1 MCACLLNVDLQV
13 VLQVLP
19 NSWHRMEW
27 LRKKM
32 ANTGASPS
40 LQSIYLLS
48 RFLSVLAPAD
58 ELSTSVTTSTVF
70 DESGPLSN
78 AKTTCPAAP
87 STAATQAPLTSPSL
101 QHPPR
106 TGPAILAVARRP
118 VVSPMLSPTQSVKG
132 GSSPSML
139 CGHDLSSFKLKRT
152 ESNQDTDHFH
162 RLLEESSQGKVSPFY
177 MEDEGRNKTA
187 KPSRALQTVEK
198 MRLGSSYGHCRWSPE
213 LVLFV
218 PRAACKPWGWS
229 SHTRV
234 VIPVLP
240 LTGSTQKGHRGCLTG
255 EG

>member
-1 MCACLLNVDLQV
+1 MPPSSPGGRPTCEPPEPLQSDADPPQRLLGRVEGDGVCACLLNVDLQV

-32 ANTGASPS
+32 VNTGASPS

-78 AKTTCPAAP
+78 AKATCPAAP

-106 TGPAILAVARRP
+106 TGPAILAVGRRP
-118 VVSPMLSPTQSVKG
+118 VVSPMLSPPVCQRRKQSQHAVRTRLELIQTQA
-132 GSSPSML
+132 
-139 CGHDLSSFKLKRT
+139 
-152 ESNQDTDHFH
+152 H
-162 RLLEESSQGKVSPFY
+162 REQP
-177 MEDEGRNKTA
+177 
-187 KPSRALQTVEK
+187 
-198 MRLGSSYGHCRWSPE
+198 
-213 LVLFV
+213 
-218 PRAACKPWGWS
+218 
-229 SHTRV
+229 
-234 VIPVLP
+234 
-240 LTGSTQKGHRGCLTG
+240 GHRPLPQASRGKLPG
-255 EG
+255 KGQPLLYGG